1 MIGIVAS
8 AVRDT
13 IANVDDEAREE
24 RTDERRRQNSFGA
37 QQAGDQ
43 ISQRH
48 GAQGE
53 FLALV
58 DIVFD
63 WDAICRN
70 TIIVL
75 ERRGRERKPRIEDD
89 DPGHHQQQPTRH
101 QKGCEYLQAG
111 RGAFDGAT

>member
-1 MIGIVAS
+1 MLMTKE
-8 AVRDT
+8 D
-13 IANVDDEAREE
+13 
-24 RTDERRRQNSFGA
+24 RTEERRRQNSFGA
-37 QQAGDQ
+37 QQGGDR
-43 ISQRH
+43 ISHRH

-75 ERRGRERKPRIEDD
+75 ERRGRERASDRRRRSRTSP
-89 DPGHHQQQPTRH
+89 
-101 QKGCEYLQAG
+101 
-111 RGAFDGAT
+111 ATAHKISEWL